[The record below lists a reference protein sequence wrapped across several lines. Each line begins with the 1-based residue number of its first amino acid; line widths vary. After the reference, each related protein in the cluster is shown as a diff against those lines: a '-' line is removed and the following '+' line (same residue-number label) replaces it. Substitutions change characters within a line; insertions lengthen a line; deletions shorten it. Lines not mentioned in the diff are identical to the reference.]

1 MAGTLRSLH
10 GAGPFF
16 KFEELRGGEKL
27 GLEGQGI
34 CPGGGPGVCLVT
46 RGTQGRVGV
55 MLCCPSSAPC
65 TGWGTPSP
73 LGLNK
78 PHLPELLQLN
88 SLRSGSQQSLKK
100 PQISCVTRQPSITSR
115 EPGKV
120 WLAPPG
126 MWEPLCQQKQ
136 LQQGWMCPRGGQV
149 VFAAPASP
157 GHGAVVPKPLR
168 IPAAAAAGAAWALPG
183 LSAPSGASPLAA
195 PGIPELQLFFSLFPF
210 PPFFP
215 PFPAFFFP
223 SPNLRLFIGARR
235 PMNFWCEFIAA
246 GLEGSS
252 PPTAATCSRAR
263 SCQGA
268 IGDLLDPPEGPG
280 DERGTQT
287 LSNLALLC
295 HIPLTSEHL
304 SCSCLPLKRRGI
316 FQSR

>member
-1 MAGTLRSLH
+1 MPRGWPWSLFGDTGDTGKGRGDALLPEQRSLH
-10 GAGPFF
+10 S
-16 KFEELRGGEKL
+16 L
-27 GLEGQGI
+27 G
-34 CPGGGPGVCLVT
+34 T
-46 RGTQGRVGV
+46 R
-55 MLCCPSSAPC
+55 
-65 TGWGTPSP
+65 SP

-210 PPFFP
+210 SPFSR
-215 PFPAFFFP
+215 FFFP
-223 SPNLRLFIGARR
+223 QPEFAFIYRCSQAD
-235 PMNFWCEFIAA
+235 EF
-246 GLEGSS
+246 LV
-252 PPTAATCSRAR
+252 
-263 SCQGA
+263 
-268 IGDLLDPPEGPG
+268 
-280 DERGTQT
+280 
-287 LSNLALLC
+287 
-295 HIPLTSEHL
+295 
-304 SCSCLPLKRRGI
+304 
-316 FQSR
+316 